1 MTQLP
6 PYTCPRCGY
15 KSTIKT
21 NFHNHL
27 YKKKKVCPVLV
38 RDIELTEARKEYLME
53 NRIMLPEQTTQPQ
66 PTPQQTFNSTINN
79 FNIMNNYINKLDPI
93 DKITKYV
100 EHNDI
105 QLIDFEK
112 HVEQTYER
120 SIHKFENDE
129 YIQCKLDKRA
139 LMNIIDDITTFKDK
153 EVKAFN
159 VIHDE
164 VSDKIKMYQSGRWN
178 SQLFDDGIDD
188 IVYKLKTCY
197 LDFYESY
204 LIRKAHKNGAFVKQ
218 QMKELLKEYY
228 MFIISFNLDPYV
240 KDQTDGDLLGDES
253 MNDRHD
259 TCEEYHSFF
268 IRIREDIKHMEVK
281 RIRKD
286 VGNIIRK
293 NNKSN
298 LVDLNSKVLDLIQAD
313 EEFRSRILERLSTFQ
328 RETIAN

>member
-1 MTQLP
+1 M
-6 PYTCPRCGY
+6 
-15 KSTIKT
+15 KKT

-27 YKKKKVCPVLV
+27 YKKKKTCPVLV

-53 NRIMLPEQTTQPQ
+53 NRILLQPQ
-66 PTPQQTFNSTINN
+66 EPQQTPQPPTFNSTINN
-79 FNIMNNYINKLDPI
+79 FNIMNNFINKLDPI

-105 QLIDFEK
+105 QLIDFEQ

-153 EVKAFN
+153 EVQSFN

-164 VSDKIKMYQSGRWN
+164 ISDKIKMYQSGRWN
-178 SQLFDDGIDD
+178 SHLFDDGIDD
-188 IVYKLKTCY
+188 IISKLKTCY
-197 LDFYESY
+197 LDYYESY

-228 MFIISFNLDPYV
+228 MFIISFNLDPFV
-240 KDQTDGDLLGDES
+240 KDQADGDILDDTCFD
-253 MNDRHD
+253 NRHD
-259 TCEEYHSFF
+259 ICEEYHAFF

-293 NNKSN
+293 NNKAN

-313 EEFRSRILERLSTFQ
+313 EEFRSRILERLSSFQ
-328 RETIAN
+328 AQVGS